1 MATPHVIES
10 MRICQI
16 SAAADS
22 EISTVQSSM
31 PKARNALTRASTMT
45 ASSTPSQSDWGR
57 SCVLGGTSEQTIHT
71 TMVRNAPWTG
81 HHAMDSSATLMMAV
95 AAMTMMADIRSHFP
109 HNIAVSMPVI
119 AMMAMVAM
127 SSGMFGRPMAR

>member
-1 MATPHVIES
+1 
-10 MRICQI
+10 
-16 SAAADS
+16 
-22 EISTVQSSM
+22 
-31 PKARNALTRASTMT
+31 
-45 ASSTPSQSDWGR
+45 
-57 SCVLGGTSEQTIHT
+57 
-71 TMVRNAPWTG
+71 MVRNAPWTG
-81 HHAMDSSATLMMAV
+81 HHAMDSSAALMMAV